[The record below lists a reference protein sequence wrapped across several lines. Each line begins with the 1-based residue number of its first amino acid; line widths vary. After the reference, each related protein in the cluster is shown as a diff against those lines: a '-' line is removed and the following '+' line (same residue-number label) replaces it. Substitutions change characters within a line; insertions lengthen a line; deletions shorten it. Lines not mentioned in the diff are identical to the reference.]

1 MSSHDTS
8 AAETRVRRPGRPSRR
23 HKSAKLP
30 TPRPA
35 ARARNPPVRPV
46 RAVVQTLPADRVTDV
61 VTRALPKGL
70 RVADAGGQ
78 PGFGHLTVDDGRGRC
93 LVAVTVQRWKPGDPD
108 IGKVFGKARELP
120 DGTRVLTSRAPS
132 SKGGAHAVEWRA
144 DTLTTDGLR
153 VLVSE
158 VNARA
163 YRLPGTRS
171 TPVLSLDRL
180 VRVARDPAW
189 GEAAGSASPSR

>member
-1 MSSHDTS
+1 MTIATEPLSSRIR
-8 AAETRVRRPGRPSRR
+8 AGRPG
-23 HKSAKLP
+23 H
-30 TPRPA
+30 
-35 ARARNPPVRPV
+35 
-46 RAVVQTLPADRVTDV
+46 Q
-61 VTRALPKGL
+61 
-70 RVADAGGQ
+70 Q
-78 PGFGHLTVDDGRGRC
+78 
-93 LVAVTVQRWKPGDPD
+93 
-108 IGKVFGKARELP
+108 VFGKARELP

-132 SKGGAHAVEWRA
+132 SKGGARAVEWRA

-153 VLVSE
+153 ILVSE

-163 YRLPGTRS
+163 HRLPGTRS